1 VLGTAGVGALNEL
14 WLAAQRRGHR
24 AFRVAL
30 SRPAETQAAL
40 LRALLAR
47 HADSAYGRRWGFAR
61 LRTPRGETEIALEVE
76 HDVRS
81 GIVDWR
87 MTFADGSVAFANSRL
102 TRGSDGRLVYAFVL
116 HAPPLPLEEIEGAL
130 REQSHT
136 LARELVRLKALVEH
150 RDGSR

>member
-1 VLGTAGVGALNEL
+1 MRLHEIQSIEILAGYDNAFAFIADPENLPRWAEAF
-14 WLAAQRRGHR
+14 AAVQENR
-24 AFRVAL
+24 
-30 SRPAETQAAL
+30 
-40 LRALLAR
+40 
-47 HADSAYGRRWGFAR
+47 AR
-61 LRTPRGETEIALEVE
+61 LRTPRGETEIALDVE

-150 RDGSR
+150 SDGSR